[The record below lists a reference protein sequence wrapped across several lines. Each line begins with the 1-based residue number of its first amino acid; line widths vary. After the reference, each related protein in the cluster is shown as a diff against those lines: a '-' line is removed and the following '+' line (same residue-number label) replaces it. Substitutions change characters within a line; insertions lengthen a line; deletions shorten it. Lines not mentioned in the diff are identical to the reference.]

1 MMKDVECEAYIHS
14 YKCNEKS
21 CDGCKN
27 RYGRRRKVM
36 TGKELNNKLNYIGME
51 RNIRQLALDS
61 KLATAEKIAIMSKIE
76 VCNLIVENYTV
87 VYAEADEIG
96 LVPTNKLDEY
106 NSLLKRISR

>member
-1 MMKDVECEAYIHS
+1 MMKDVECKAYVHT

-36 TGKELNNKLNYIGME
+36 TGRELNDKLIGME
-51 RNIRQLALDS
+51 KRIRQFALAD
-61 KLATAEKIAIMSKIE
+61 KLATAEEIAVMSKIE

-87 VYAEADEIG
+87 VYAEAGEIG

>member
-1 MMKDVECEAYIHS
+1 MLKDVECKAYVHT

-27 RYGRRRKVM
+27 RYGEGEKM
-36 TGKELNNKLNYIGME
+36 TGRELKNKLNYSGME
-51 RNIRQLALDS
+51 KSVRRLALDS
-61 KLATAEKIAIMSKIE
+61 KLATAEEIATMTSVE

-106 NSLLKRISR
+106 NSLLKCISR

>member
-1 MMKDVECEAYIHS
+1 MLKDVECKAYVHT

-36 TGKELNNKLNYIGME
+36 TGRDNKLNYIGME
-51 RNIRQLALDS
+51 RSVRRLALDS
-61 KLATAEKIAIMSKIE
+61 KLATAEEIATMTSVE
-76 VCNLIVENYTV
+76 VCDLIVENYTV

-96 LVPTNKLDEY
+96 LVPVNKLDEY

>member
-1 MMKDVECEAYIHS
+1 MLKDVECKAYVHT

-36 TGKELNNKLNYIGME
+36 TGRELKNKLNYIGME
-51 RNIRQLALDS
+51 RSVRRLALDS
-61 KLATAEKIAIMSKIE
+61 KLATAEEIATMTSVE
-76 VCNLIVENYTV
+76 VCNLIVEDYTV

>member
-1 MMKDVECEAYIHS
+1 MLKDVECKAYVHT

-27 RYGRRRKVM
+27 RYGRKVM
-36 TGKELNNKLNYIGME
+36 TGRELKNKLNYSGME
-51 RNIRQLALDS
+51 KSVRRLALDS
-61 KLATAEKIAIMSKIE
+61 KLATAEEIATMTSIE
-76 VCNLIVENYTV
+76 VCNLIVANYTV

-106 NSLLKRISR
+106 NSLLKCISR